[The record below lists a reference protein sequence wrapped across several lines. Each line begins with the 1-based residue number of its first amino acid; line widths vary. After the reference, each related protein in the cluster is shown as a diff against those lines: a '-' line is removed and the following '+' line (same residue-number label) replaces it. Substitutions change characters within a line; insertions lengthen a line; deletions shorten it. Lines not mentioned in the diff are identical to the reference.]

1 METHEKTSLLKN
13 VDFLKFFH
21 DSTLERLAEESRE
34 IPLEPGEVLFK
45 EGTPGDTMYLVLS
58 GEIQIFKNEK
68 LLASLGCGKYFGEM
82 AIIETKPRSATAKAE
97 NPAILLEINHQQFKK
112 YFAAHPQS
120 LMAILKTLSARNRK
134 TYSPKILS
142 QQLKNEQGVLEE
154 ALGGLLDGTSKE
166 IVIIDPESLDIIH
179 ANAGVLNDLELTLDE
194 IKKKTFPDLCEEFP
208 KDKFA
213 VITDSILTGGQ
224 SVVTFETSLI
234 GRDNIP
240 FAAEIRLQL
249 SHFNDQRVFLALVQ
263 DVSERKQ
270 VEETIQQMAYY
281 DPLTGLPN
289 RNLLY
294 DRITLALAQAQRSKT
309 MAGIMFLDLDHF
321 KKVNDS
327 MGHEAGDILLQ
338 EVASR
343 LTKILR
349 EEDTV
354 ARMGG
359 DEFIVLA
366 PSIKHPMNVCALAEK
381 VLDIFKQPISIS
393 GTDVFVGVSIGVAIF
408 PNDGKDVAALLKNAD
423 LAMYRAKEKGRNN
436 YQLFTVSMHDRARQ
450 RMELEARL
458 RQSLERDEFI
468 LHYQPKVDMQTHR
481 IVGFEGL
488 ARLKDPVK
496 GHISPQDFI
505 PVAED
510 TRLIIPIGEQIL
522 RKGCRQL
529 KIWENMG
536 FGDLHL
542 AINLSVL
549 QFNQPNI
556 LELLE
561 SIVEEAQIKPQ
572 NLELELTES
581 HLMEQREFTINTLNR
596 MNEIGF
602 QLTIDDFGT
611 GYSCLTYLQTLPI
624 GALKIDRSFV
634 VGEST
639 NDSNKAITKAIV
651 AMAKSLNLQ
660 TVAEGTETLEQV
672 EFLQGIGCDMAQGF
686 YFSKPRPAEEIE
698 KLLKDGIP
706 LGGKNG

>member
-1 METHEKTSLLKN
+1 MEIAEKTSLLKN

-21 DSTLERLAEESRE
+21 DSTLERLAEESHE

-45 EGTPGDTMYLVLS
+45 EGTTGDTMYLVLS

-82 AIIETKPRSATAKAE
+82 ALIESKPRSATAKAE

-112 YFAAHPQS
+112 YFSAHPQS

-134 TYSPKILS
+134 TYSPKVLS
-142 QQLKNEQGVLEE
+142 AHLKQEQGVLEE

-166 IVIIDPESLDIIH
+166 IIILDPESLKIIH
-179 ANAGVLNDLELTLDE
+179 ANAGVLNDLEMSLE
-194 IKKKTFPDLCEEFP
+194 KIKTKRFPDLCQEFP

-213 VITDSILTGGQ
+213 TITESILTGGQ
-224 SVVTFETSLI
+224 TVVTFETNLI
-234 GRDNIP
+234 GRDELP
-240 FAAEIRLQL
+240 FAAEIRIQL
-249 SHFNDQRVFLALVQ
+249 SHFNGKRVFLALVQ

-294 DRITLALAQAQRSKT
+294 DRITLALAQAHRSKS

-343 LTKILR
+343 LTNILR

-366 PSIKHPMNVCALAEK
+366 PSVKHPMNVCALAEK
-381 VLDIFKQPISIS
+381 ILGIFKKPISIS
-393 GTDVFVGVSIGVAIF
+393 GTDVFVGVSIGVALF
-408 PNDGKDVAALLKNAD
+408 PNDGKDVHALLKNAD

-450 RMELEARL
+450 RMELESRL
-458 RQSLERDEFI
+458 RQALDRDEFI
-468 LHYQPKVDMQTHR
+468 LHYQPKVSLETRR
-481 IVGFEGL
+481 IVGFEAL
-488 ARLKDPVK
+488 ARLEDPVK
-496 GHISPQDFI
+496 GFISPEDFI

-529 KIWENMG
+529 KIWDEMG
-536 FGDLHL
+536 YGDLHL

-549 QFNQPNI
+549 QFNQPNL

-581 HLMEQREFTINTLNR
+581 HLMEEREFTIKTLHR

-624 GALKIDRSFV
+624 GTLKIDRSFV
-634 VGEST
+634 QGESP

-651 AMAKSLNLQ
+651 AMAKSLNLR
-660 TVAEGTETLEQV
+660 TVAEGSETLEQV
-672 EFLQGIGCDMAQGF
+672 EFLQGIGCDMAQGY
-686 YFSKPRPAEEIE
+686 YFSKPQPADDIE
-698 KLLKDGIP
+698 KLLKDGKP
-706 LGGKNG
+706 LGG